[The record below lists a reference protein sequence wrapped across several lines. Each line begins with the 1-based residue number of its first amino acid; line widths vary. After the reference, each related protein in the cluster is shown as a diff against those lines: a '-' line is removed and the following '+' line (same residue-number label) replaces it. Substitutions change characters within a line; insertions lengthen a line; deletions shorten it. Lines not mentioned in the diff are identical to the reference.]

1 MRSIFV
7 LPGEIWFGPGPA
19 RIHTLLGSCLAVC
32 VWHPQRK
39 LGGLCHFLL
48 PSSGFKR
55 SPQVI
60 GQALNPRYG
69 DEALQAMLEFMQDA
83 NTHPQE
89 YQYKLF
95 GAGTFMTLP
104 DTPRRHTAFATQR
117 LPVGEQNI
125 AAAHAWLHA
134 LGVSAKVEDVGR
146 PESRRIVLDL
156 STGTVWVHY
165 ARNNP
170 PAPTMI
176 NG

>member
-7 LPGEIWFGPGPA
+7 MPGEIWFGPGPG

-32 VWHPQRK
+32 VWHPRRK

-48 PSSGFKR
+48 PSSGYR
-55 SPQVI
+55 RDHNP

-69 DEALQAMLEFMQDA
+69 DEALQAMLLFMHEA
-83 NTHPQE
+83 NTYPHD

-95 GAGTFMTLP
+95 GAGSFIT
-104 DTPRRHTAFATQR
+104 TPKRPSPFVPQR

-125 AAAHAWLHA
+125 LAARNWLQA
-134 LGVSAKVEDVGR
+134 LGVTALTEDLGGV
-146 PESRRIVLDL
+146 ESRRIVLDL

-165 ARNNP
+165 ARTNP
-170 PAPTMI
+170 QAPTMM
-176 NG
+176 NE